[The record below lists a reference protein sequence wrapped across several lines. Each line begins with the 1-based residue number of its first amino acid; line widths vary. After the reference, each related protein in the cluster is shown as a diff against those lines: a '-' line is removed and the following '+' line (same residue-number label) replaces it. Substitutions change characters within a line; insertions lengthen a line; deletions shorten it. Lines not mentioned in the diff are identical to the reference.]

1 MSENHQ
7 EGVRSARMRFGG
19 GAPSA
24 GGVSYGRAKYHSDP
38 PPAVPIEGTTCATSG
53 IAVELL
59 WVLTTHFL
67 AATRETRLGF
77 LGVSHLHLPPMDP
90 LDFGL
95 IMAAKL
101 Q

>member
-7 EGVRSARMRFGG
+7 EGVRSARMRFPGG
-19 GAPSA
+19 HHQQGVLAT
-24 GGVSYGRAKYHSDP
+24 GGESTSDP

-53 IAVELL
+53 IVAKLL
-59 WVLTTHFL
+59 WVLTMHFL
-67 AATRETRLGF
+67 AATRETQLGF
-77 LGVSHLHLPPMDP
+77 LGVSHLHLPSMDP